1 MIGFASLTEPTSAI
15 PTHPNKSPERTTMN
29 HHRDRLVATVCGLA
43 VLVAG
48 GLLTTGCTSAQPS
61 TTPATAETSTPSLT
75 YAARGTHAVGYRI
88 FTTAG
93 AQQQPLT
100 LRAWYPARRPD
111 DKRPAT
117 ITYTAPNK
125 FDEQITP
132 GNHITAVGGAL
143 ANGRPERTARPYP
156 LVVFSH
162 GYALSPIVYSTLVEH
177 YASQGYI
184 VLAPEHNENFDQSLT
199 GFWKALIDRP
209 VDIHRTIDYAELLT
223 KPGAPLAGLIDLDN
237 IAVVGH
243 SYGGYTA
250 LAAAGARFD
259 FAAYKTRCAALTAD
273 DPLNFF
279 CGPIVPKESD
289 MATRAGLPAAPSGLW
304 PSFGD
309 PRVKAVISMAGDA
322 YPFDQR
328 GLAKLK
334 VPIMAMGGT
343 IDEGTPYTWGAK
355 LTYDHAASKNKT
367 LITFPGAGHML
378 FLDPCK
384 NLPWVQN
391 SAYREGFCTDA
402 VWGTRPLDIVAH
414 YTTAFLR
421 DTLNANPKARAAL
434 AGPQPHLDHVE
445 YNTTNQR

>member
-1 MIGFASLTEPTSAI
+1 
-15 PTHPNKSPERTTMN
+15 MN
-29 HHRDRLVATVCGLA
+29 RHRDRLVTTICGLA
-43 VLVAG
+43 VLAA

-61 TTPATAETSTPSLT
+61 TTSATEKTSTPSLT

-88 FTTAG
+88 FTTTG

-132 GNHITAVGGAL
+132 GKHITAVGGAL

-199 GFWKALIDRP
+199 GFWKELIDRP
-209 VDIHRTIDYAELLT
+209 VDIHRTIDCAERLT

-250 LAAAGARFD
+250 LAAGGARFD
-259 FAAYKTRCAALTAD
+259 FAAYKTRCAALSAD
-273 DPLNFF
+273 DPRNFF
-279 CGPIVPKESD
+279 CAPIPDESD
-289 MATRAGLPAAPSGLW
+289 MAMRAGLDEVPSGLW

-309 PRVKAVISMAGDA
+309 PRITAAISLAGDA
-322 YPFDQR
+322 YLFDQR
-328 GLAKLK
+328 GLAELE
-334 VPIMAMGGT
+334 VPVMAMGGT

-355 LTYDHAASKNKT
+355 LTYDHAGSTNKT
-367 LITFPGAGHML
+367 LVSFPGAGHFL
-378 FLDPCK
+378 FLDPCE
-384 NLPWVQN
+384 NLPWVEN
-391 SAYREGFCTDA
+391 SVYRDAICSDA
-402 VWGTRPLDIVAH
+402 VWDTRPLDIVMH

-421 DTLNANPKARAAL
+421 DTLDADPRARGVL
-434 AGPQPHLDHVE
+434 AGQQPQLDNVE
-445 YNTTNQR
+445 YDTAIQP

>member
-1 MIGFASLTEPTSAI
+1 
-15 PTHPNKSPERTTMN
+15 MN
-29 HHRDRLVATVCGLA
+29 HHHRDRLVATIYGLA
-43 VLVAG
+43 VLAAG
-48 GLLTTGCTSAQPS
+48 GLLTAGCAMRQTSTTSAP
-61 TTPATAETSTPSLT
+61 AETSTPSLT
-75 YAARGTHAVGYRI
+75 YAARGKQAVGYRE
-88 FTTAG
+88 FSTTG

-100 LRAWYPARRPD
+100 LRAWYPARRPG
-111 DKRPAT
+111 DKPPAA

-125 FDEQITP
+125 FDEQVTP
-132 GNHITAVGGAL
+132 GKEITAVGRAFAKGQ
-143 ANGRPERTARPYP
+143 PEPTGGPYP

-162 GYALSPIVYSTLVEH
+162 GYAISPIVFSTLVEH

-184 VLAPEHNENFDQSLT
+184 VLAPEHNETFDDSLT

-209 VDIHRTIDYAELLT
+209 VDIHRTIDYAEALT
-223 KPGAPLAGLIDLDN
+223 KPGAEFAGLIDMDK

-250 LAAAGARFD
+250 LAAAGAVFD
-259 FAAYKTRCAALTAD
+259 FDAYKTRCAALTAD

-279 CGPIVPKESD
+279 CGPVVPKESD

-328 GLAKLK
+328 GLAELK
-334 VPIMAMGGT
+334 VPVMAMGGT
-343 IDEGTPYTWGAK
+343 IDDGTPYTWGAK
-355 LTYDHAASKNKT
+355 LTYDHVASKNKT

-378 FLDPCK
+378 FVDPCE
-384 NLPWVQN
+384 NLPWVQK
-391 SAYREGFCTDA
+391 SAYRDGFCVDA
-402 VWGTRPLDIVAH
+402 VWGTHRPLDIVMH

-421 DTLNANPKARAAL
+421 DTLNADPKARATL
-434 AGPQPHLDHVE
+434 AGQQPHLDNVE
-445 YNTTNQR
+445 YNTTNQP

>member
-1 MIGFASLTEPTSAI
+1 
-15 PTHPNKSPERTTMN
+15 MN
-29 HHRDRLVATVCGLA
+29 HHHRDRHVTTICGLA
-43 VLVAG
+43 VLAAG
-48 GLLTTGCTSAQPS
+48 GLLITGCASAQPS
-61 TTPATAETSTPSLT
+61 TTSATAETSTPSLT
-75 YAARGTHAVGYRI
+75 YAARGRHAVGYRV
-88 FTTAG
+88 FTTTG

-100 LRAWYPARRPD
+100 LRAWYPARRPA

-117 ITYTAPNK
+117 ISYTAPNK

-132 GNHITAVGGAL
+132 GKQITAVGGAL
-143 ANGRPERTARPYP
+143 ANGRPEGTGRPYP

-184 VLAPEHNENFDQSLT
+184 VLAPEHNETFDQSLT

-223 KPGAPLAGLIDLDN
+223 KPGAPLAGLIDMDN

-279 CGPIVPKESD
+279 CGPVVPKESD

-328 GLAKLK
+328 GLAELK

-378 FLDPCK
+378 FVDPCE

-391 SAYREGFCTDA
+391 SAYRDGFCTDA
-402 VWGTRPLDIVAH
+402 VWGTRPLDIVTH

-421 DTLNANPKARAAL
+421 DTLNADPEARATL
-434 AGPQPHLDHVE
+434 AGQQPHLDNVE
-445 YNTTNQR
+445 YNTTSQP